1 MAEHPNVALLRK
13 GYEAFAKGDL
23 DTLRGLF
30 ADDIVWHS
38 PGNNILSGDYKGH
51 EEVFG
56 FFGRIVQETGGKF
69 SNDIHDVLANDEH
82 AAVMVNVH
90 AERNGKTLDAPAVHI
105 FHVNGGKVGEF
116 WAFGQ
121 DSNELDAF
129 WS

>member
-1 MAEHPNVALLRK
+1 MADHPNVALLRK

-56 FFGRIVQETGGKF
+56 FFGRIVQETGGNF

-82 AAVMVNVH
+82 AAVMVNAH
-90 AERNGKTLDAPAVHI
+90 SERNGKTLDAPVVHI
-105 FHVNGGKVGEF
+105 FHVKDGKVTEF